1 MIPDA
6 ASTSGGDDGI
16 GGGGGGGIGGG
27 GGDVGIRFIN
37 TDAPISSCE
46 DEGGEVVFVDVKR
59 EDGGTRRCNA
69 NAGTESYLDDQ
80 TGDTV
85 QKMDGLQMTTAT
97 SSQMANA
104 LGKANENKPEMW
116 NIVTVLPSQFYLHSS
131 TFTVLPSQFYRHST
145 SSQYIVTV
153 HRHNST
159 QTSDG
164 GGHAVLH

>member
-1 MIPDA
+1 MPSSGLSPGASAASSISSMIPDA

-69 NAGTESYLDDQ
+69 VSLNLFSMTSYP
-80 TGDTV
+80 
-85 QKMDGLQMTTAT
+85 A
-97 SSQMANA
+97 
-104 LGKANENKPEMW
+104 
-116 NIVTVLPSQFYLHSS
+116 Y
-131 TFTVLPSQFYRHST
+131 
-145 SSQYIVTV
+145 
-153 HRHNST
+153 
-159 QTSDG
+159 
-164 GGHAVLH
+164 